1 MLENPEDIFGFNIT
15 KRIMEI
21 QLGIQNYIEIES
33 WKRTPTDTL
42 LKLRE
47 GINKELRRRRKDGN

>member
-1 MLENPEDIFGFNIT
+1 MLENPEDIIGFNIA

-21 QLGIQNYIEIES
+21 QLGIQKYIEVKS
-33 WKRTPTDTL
+33 WKRTPTNTL

-47 GINKELRRRRKDGN
+47 GINKELRRRRKDGD

>member
-1 MLENPEDIFGFNIT
+1 MLENPEDIFGFNIA
-15 KRIMEI
+15 KRIVEI

-47 GINKELRRRRKDGN
+47 GINKELRN

>member
-1 MLENPEDIFGFNIT
+1 MLENPEDIIGFNIA

-21 QLGIQNYIEIES
+21 QLGIQNYIEVES

>member
-1 MLENPEDIFGFNIT
+1 MLENPEDIFEFNIS

-21 QLGIQNYIEIES
+21 QLGIQNYIEVES

-42 LKLRE
+42 LKLRK